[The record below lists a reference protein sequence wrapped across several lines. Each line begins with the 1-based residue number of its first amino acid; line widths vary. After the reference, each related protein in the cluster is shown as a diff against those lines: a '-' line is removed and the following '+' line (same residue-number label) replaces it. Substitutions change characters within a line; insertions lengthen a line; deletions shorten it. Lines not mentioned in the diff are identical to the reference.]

1 MYFTYIIHAAS
12 IDRYYVGISENPTER
27 LKKHNA
33 KNKGF
38 TNQAADWKIVYLRKF
53 ESKREALDFEKMAE
67 ESEVNQNDYL
77 FYLLELISGRKPGSE
92 IWQPVQ

>member
-1 MYFTYIIHAAS
+1 MYYTYIIHAAS

-38 TNQAADWKIVYLRKF
+38 TNQAADWKIVFLRMF
-53 ESKREALDFEKMAE
+53 ESKREALDFEK
-67 ESEVNQNDYL
+67 
-77 FYLLELISGRKPGSE
+77 LIKNWKSKIKIQKLIADSVGSE
-92 IWQPVQ
+92 HPDA

>member
-12 IDRYYVGISENPTER
+12 IDRYYVGVSENPTER

-38 TNQAADWKIVYLRKF
+38 TNQAADWKIDLTSIF
-53 ESKREALDFEKMAE
+53 PSLILAFEKMAKD
-67 ESEVNQNDYL
+67 SEVSQNDYL
-77 FYLLELISGRKPGSE
+77 FNLLERYPEENRDRKSGNL
-92 IWQPVQ
+92 